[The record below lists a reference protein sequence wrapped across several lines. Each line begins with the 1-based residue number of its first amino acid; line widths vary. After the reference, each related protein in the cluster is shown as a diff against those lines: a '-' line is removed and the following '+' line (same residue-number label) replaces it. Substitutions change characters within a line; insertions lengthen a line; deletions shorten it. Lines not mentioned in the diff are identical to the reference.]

1 MRAALPIIVALAVAL
16 VSCGGD
22 SKEEKAQ
29 NQVCD
34 ARADISKQVDKLK
47 GMTVATVS
55 TDAVSQSLSAI
66 SSDVSKIASAQGD
79 LSDERRQQVQS
90 ANQEFAKQ
98 IRGIA
103 QQIATTKSAADAK
116 SALTSALQKLGDAYK
131 QTFAK
136 VDCD

>member
-1 MRAALPIIVALAVAL
+1 MRPALPIVVALALAL
-16 VSCGGD
+16 ASCGGD

>member
-1 MRAALPIIVALAVAL
+1 MRAALPIIAALTVALA
-16 VSCGGD
+16 SCGGD

-29 NQVCD
+29 QAVCD
-34 ARADISKQVDKLK
+34 ARADISKQVDQLK
-47 GMTVATVS
+47 GMTPSTFS

-66 SSDVSKIASAQGD
+66 GSDLSKIRSAQAD

-90 ANQEFAKQ
+90 ANQEFASQ
-98 IRGIA
+98 VRGIA
-103 QQIATTKSAADAK
+103 QQVATTKSAADAK
-116 SALTSALQKLGDAYK
+116 SAVTSALQQLGDAYQ